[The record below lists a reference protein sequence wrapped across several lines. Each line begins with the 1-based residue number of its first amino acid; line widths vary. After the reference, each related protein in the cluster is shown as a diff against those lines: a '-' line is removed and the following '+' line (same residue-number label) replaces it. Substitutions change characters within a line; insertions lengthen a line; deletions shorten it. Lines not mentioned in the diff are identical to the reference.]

1 MTNPMQKDF
10 SQWVWGKQAVLELLK
25 VNPQQVVQVLMSP
38 PEQDQGRMEIFELC
52 SKTGIPVAIKERKQ
66 IDRMLPV
73 PAHQAVAAQLKT
85 DTPLISLETL
95 LSKIS
100 SDSIS
105 MPVLLALDH
114 LNDPQNFGAIIRT
127 AHCAGVQ
134 GIILP
139 KDRSCPVSG
148 TVRKAA
154 AGALEYMPLVQVTN
168 LVRALELL
176 KEKEFWVLGLEAD
189 ATVSLYD
196 LDLRVP
202 LVVVVGGESK
212 GVSPLVRKRSD
223 WVAAIPMKGAV
234 SSLNASAACAVVLYE
249 ILRQRLT
256 WIKK

>member
-25 VNPQQVVQVLMSP
+25 VNPQKVERVIMSP
-38 PEQDQGRMEIFELC
+38 PKQDQQRREISDLC
-52 SKTGIPVAIKERKQ
+52 AHAGIPVFLKERKQ
-66 IDRMLPV
+66 MDQMLPV
-73 PAHQAVAAQLKT
+73 PAHQAVAARLKT

-95 LSKIS
+95 LSKINF
-100 SDSIS
+100 DQTPL
-105 MPVLLALDH
+105 PVLLALDH

-154 AGALEYMPLVQVTN
+154 AGALEHMPLVQVTN
-168 LVRALELL
+168 LVRSLDLL
-176 KEKEFWVLGLEAD
+176 KEKGFWVLGLEAGL
-189 ATVSLYD
+189 TVSLYD

-212 GVSPLVRKRSD
+212 GISPLVRKRSD
-223 WVAAIPMKGAV
+223 WVAAIPMEGAV
-234 SSLNASAACAVVLYE
+234 SSLNASVACAVVLYE
-249 ILRQRLT
+249 ILRQKQTRS
-256 WIKK
+256 